1 MELKTYTDY
10 ALRVLLYVGMHR
22 GQSVTMREIAQSY
35 SISQEHLRKVVHHL
49 AKEHYLLTKRGKTGG
64 IQLAR
69 SPDSIFIGEVVE
81 MMEGTMH
88 IIDCALKDAVNSAKL
103 AFIQHLNGYTLA
115 TLLGSKP
122 LQERIKAI
130 EIKV

>member
-1 MELKTYTDY
+1 MMELKTYTDY

-88 IIDCALKDAVNSAKL
+88 IIDCDRQPCPLRSVCALKDAVNSAKL

-115 TLLGSKP
+115 TLL
-122 LQERIKAI
+122 
-130 EIKV
+130 